1 MKNMIRQVVQINS
14 ALGRQL
20 EKRNHRSVQATG
32 AACVGN
38 LFIGIG
44 KLLLGIISL
53 SFFYLRECCRSVS
66 CKWPDGSFDGKSCCY
81 NGIIDDD
88 TYERT
93 SEDGIIE

>member
-53 SFFYLRECCRSVS
+53 SFFTCVS
-66 CKWPDGSFDGKSCCY
+66 AAVQSRANGLMGVLMGSLAAIMGLLMMIRMRGLQKTES
-81 NGIIDDD
+81 
-88 TYERT
+88 
-93 SEDGIIE
+93 